1 MKMYN
6 NILNKYNIPNIN
18 VDYEELSDKNINS
31 WIKIIHFLNN
41 NSKDQQDNDEETNLL
56 IKSLKY
62 NLDNP
67 KYIKTTTMKDWE
79 IIINYDEVLESL
91 KKNNLSKYIQERK

>member
-1 MKMYN
+1 MYN

-41 NSKDQQDNDEETNLL
+41 NFQNQQDNDEKTKLL

-79 IIINYDEVLESL
+79 IIINYDEVLEAL
-91 KKNNLSKYIQERK
+91 KKNDLSKYIQE